1 MAGERIC
8 IVLLTGLGD
17 VIHGLPV
24 ATALKREDPTRR
36 ITWVVEPMP
45 AAVLGAHPAIDEVVV
60 YHKKDGLG
68 GLRRL
73 RRELAGRRFDLALNL
88 NIYFKSVWPL
98 LFSRASRRL
107 GIDRARAADGVW
119 LFANEHLPP
128 GPRGHTQDLFLE
140 FLDALGAAARPLDWA
155 LAPAP
160 AERAAQAEFFAPFG
174 DAPVAALVPASAID
188 AKDWVPERWAA
199 VADAVAREL
208 GWRTVLVGGPGARET
223 AIAREVT
230 ARARVK
236 PAWGM
241 GDGVR
246 RVLWLLDG
254 CDVVIAPDTGPV
266 HMARAMD
273 VPVIGLY
280 GHTNPW
286 RCGPYRRFED
296 LWVDAYNEP
305 GAAPDATR
313 ATPLEGRMTRIT
325 VEDVLARARRAAERY
340 VRADRP
346 RRFAPPIAAG
356 GGAAAGEPR
365 AR

>member
-8 IVLLTGLGD
+8 VVLLTGLGD

-24 ATALKREDPTRR
+24 VTALKRQDPTCR

-45 AAVLGAHPAIDEVVV
+45 AGVLRGHPAVDEVVV

-73 RRELAGRRFDLALNL
+73 RRDLAGRRFDVALNL

-98 LFSRASRRL
+98 VFSRAPRRL
-107 GIDRARAADGVW
+107 GIDRSRAADGVW
-119 LFANEHLPP
+119 LFANEHLSP

-140 FLDALGAAARPLDWA
+140 FAAALGAPAEPLDWA
-155 LAPAP
+155 LAPTP
-160 AERAAQAEFFAPFG
+160 AERAARDELLAPLG

-188 AKDWVPERWAA
+188 AKDWVTERWAA
-199 VADAVAREL
+199 LADALAAEL

-223 AIAREVT
+223 AIAREIARLART
-230 ARARVK
+230 A

-241 GDGVR
+241 ADGVR
-246 RVLWLLDG
+246 RLMALLDG

-266 HMARAMD
+266 HIARAMD

-305 GAAPDATR
+305 GAAPDATVGM
-313 ATPLEGRMTRIT
+313 PLEGRMPRIT
-325 VEDVLARARRAAERY
+325 VEAVLDRARRAADRY

-346 RRFAPPIAAG
+346 RRFAAG
-356 GGAAAGEPR
+356 GA
-365 AR
+365 